1 MKNIIEEINNRLNDS
16 EEWISKMEDRVVKAT
31 ATTRK
36 KRKKNE
42 RKWGQSKRLWDY
54 VEHMNIQIIGVPERE

>member
-36 KRKKNE
+36 KKKKKMKGSEDSLRDFGTMWNT
-42 RKWGQSKRLWDY
+42 
-54 VEHMNIQIIGVPERE
+54 